1 MGTTSGHATR
11 ACAAFPAA
19 EIAAVQWRT
28 PAASGEAVQRIPCST
43 SAIEQSSH
51 THKAAV
57 QTASTSLVKSVV
69 GGADRAHQIGTKP
82 LARTIFEIIVE
93 RRAERSQHRA
103 HARRL
108 IAMRLARQVADP
120 FHRTPSIVG
129 RGVRPVREHVVGAH
143 RSS

>member
-82 LARTIFEIIVE
+82 LAPTIVVIIVE
-93 RRAERSQHRA
+93 RRQCGDADREESSLACRPRVGSLRSH
-103 HARRL
+103 
-108 IAMRLARQVADP
+108 QVSREVWSACSACACFVSADLQLP
-120 FHRTPSIVG
+120 
-129 RGVRPVREHVVGAH
+129 
-143 RSS
+143 